1 MSKDRI
7 YILREIIDL
16 IRALRWPIAILLF
29 VGGLLYLNSALYN
42 AWASGG
48 PPTPYPEIYR
58 RRFFI
63 HILISVILF
72 VLSGLAI
79 WKLKPK
85 DYYE

>member
-1 MSKDRI
+1 MHLLHE
-7 YILREIIDL
+7 ILNL
-16 IRALRWPIAILLF
+16 IRALRWPIAVLLF
-29 VGGLLYLNSALYN
+29 IEGLLYLNSALFN

-48 PPTPYPEIYR
+48 PPTPYPEVYR

-63 HILISVILF
+63 HLLISAIFF

-85 DYYE
+85 DDYE